1 MLEAIGLSPAE
12 SRLYATLV
20 ENPRS
25 SAAELA
31 THCGVSTPLAARTL
45 AAFARR
51 GLASRLPG
59 RRARYVAVAP
69 DIAVRPLLARQEEE
83 LHQVRT
89 AIHELTTSFNL
100 ASRYAAH
107 PAEQVEVVTGTDNI
121 ISRAYAL
128 QDSAQ
133 TMFRNIDKPPYVM
146 RGHADNVER
155 ERRMLRDGITYRS
168 VYDLEVLALPG
179 RLRLI
184 QDAAAHGEKSRVV
197 AGAAAKMWIAD
208 DALALIPIRNGAYS
222 IDAAFILHSS
232 ALLDALIALFEHEWQ
247 RGFPLRAAP
256 RPGAAWPSGE
266 GPSGEGSSGAEPSGE
281 GPDELTRDLLA
292 LLAGGLT
299 DEAIARAL
307 GLGLRTVQRRIHA
320 VMQDLNAITRF
331 QAGLAA
337 RERGWI

>member
-12 SRLYATLV
+12 SHLYATLV

-31 THCGVSTPLAARTL
+31 AHCGVSTILAARTL

-59 RRARYVAVAP
+59 RRACYIAVAP
-69 DIAVRPLLARQEEE
+69 DVAIRPLLARQEEE
-83 LHQVRT
+83 LHKVRT
-89 AIHELTTSFNL
+89 AIHELTASFNL

-107 PAEQVEVVTGTDNI
+107 PADQVEVVMGTDNI
-121 ISRAYAL
+121 VSRAYAL

-146 RGHADNVER
+146 RDHADNVER
-155 ERRMLRDGITYRS
+155 QHRMLRNGIDYRS
-168 VYDLEVLALPG
+168 VYDVEALVPPG
-179 RLRLI
+179 KLRLI
-184 QDAAAHGEKSRVV
+184 QDAAVHGEKSRVV

-208 DALALIPIRNGAYS
+208 DTLALIPIRNRVNS

-256 RPGAAWPSGE
+256 RPSPAGRPAEGPATEWPSE
-266 GPSGEGSSGAEPSGE
+266 D
-281 GPDELTRDLLA
+281 GPDQLTTDLLA

>member
-12 SRLYATLV
+12 SRLYTMLV

-45 AAFARR
+45 AGFARR

-69 DIAVRPLLARQEEE
+69 DIAIRPMLSRQEEE

-89 AIHELTTSFNL
+89 AIHELTASFQR

-107 PAEQVEVVTGTDNI
+107 PAEQVEVVMGTDNI

-133 TMFRNIDKPPYVM
+133 SMFRNIDKPPYVM
-146 RGHADNVER
+146 PDHSNNVER
-155 ERRMLRDGITYRS
+155 EQRMIQAGVDYRS
-168 VYDLEVLALPG
+168 VYDLEVLAMPG
-179 RLRLI
+179 RLELI
-184 QDAAAHGEKSRVV
+184 QDAAARGEKARVV
-197 AGAAAKMWIAD
+197 ADASVKMWIAD

-222 IDAAFILHSS
+222 IDAAFILHHS
-232 ALLDALIALFEHEWQ
+232 ALLDALIALFEREWL
-247 RGFPLRAAP
+247 RGFPLRAVP
-256 RPGAAWPSGE
+256 RPPAAD
-266 GPSGEGSSGAEPSGE
+266 
-281 GPDELTRDLLA
+281 GPDELARDLLA
-292 LLAGGLT
+292 LMAGGLT
-299 DEAIARAL
+299 DEGIARAL
-307 GLGLRTVQRRIHA
+307 GLGLRTVQRRIHDL
-320 VMQDLNAITRF
+320 MQDLNAITRF
-331 QAGLAA
+331 QAGMAA

>member
-1 MLEAIGLSPAE
+1 MLKAIGLSPAE
-12 SRLYATLV
+12 SRLYAMLV

-69 DIAVRPLLARQEEE
+69 DIAIRPLLTRQEEE
-83 LHQVRT
+83 LHRVRT
-89 AIHELTTSFNL
+89 AIHELTTSFHL
-100 ASRYAAH
+100 ASRYATH

-133 TMFRNIDKPPYVM
+133 IRFRNIDKPPYVM

-155 ERRMLRDGITYRS
+155 ERRMLRSGIDYRS
-168 VYDLEVLALPG
+168 VYDLESLALPG
-179 RLRLI
+179 KLRLI
-184 QDAAAHGEKSRVV
+184 QDSMARGEKARVV

-208 DALALIPIRNGAYS
+208 DALALIPIRNGSYS
-222 IDAAFILHSS
+222 IDAAFILHRS
-232 ALLDALIALFEHEWQ
+232 ALLDALIALFELEWR

-256 RPGAAWPSGE
+256 RPAAASDE
-266 GPSGEGSSGAEPSGE
+266 
-281 GPDELTRDLLA
+281 PDEGTRELLA

-299 DEAIARAL
+299 DEAIARTL
-307 GLGLRTVQRRIHA
+307 GVGLRTVQRRIQT
-320 VMQDLNAITRF
+320 VMRDLNAITRF

>member
-25 SAAELA
+25 SADELA
-31 THCGVSTPLAARTL
+31 ALCGVSPLIAGRTL

-69 DIAVRPLLARQEEE
+69 DIAIRPLLARHEEE

-89 AIHELTTSFNL
+89 AIHELTSSFNL
-100 ASRYAAH
+100 ASRYATH
-107 PAEQVEVVTGTDNI
+107 PAEQVEVITGTDNI
-121 ISRAYAL
+121 INRAYAL

-133 TMFRNIDKPPYVM
+133 VMFRNIDKPPYAM
-146 RGHADNVER
+146 RGHGDNVAR
-155 ERRMLRDGITYRS
+155 ERHMLRSGIDYRT
-168 VYDLEVLALPG
+168 VYDREALAVPG
-179 RLRLI
+179 KLRLV
-184 QDAAAHGEKSRVV
+184 QDSIARGEKARVV
-197 AGAAAKMWIAD
+197 AGAAAKIWIAD
-208 DALALIPIRNGAYS
+208 DALALIPIRNGSNS
-222 IDAAFILHSS
+222 IDAAFILHQS
-232 ALLDALIALFEHEWQ
+232 ALLDALIALFELEWH
-247 RGFPLRAAP
+247 RALPLRAAP
-256 RPGAAWPSGE
+256 RPATRT
-266 GPSGEGSSGAEPSGE
+266 AEPVE
-281 GPDELTRDLLA
+281 PAELDEVTRELLG

-320 VMQDLNAITRF
+320 VMRDLNAVTRF
-331 QAGLAA
+331 QAGLEA

>member
-1 MLEAIGLSPAE
+1 MLGAIGLSPAE
-12 SRLYATLV
+12 SRLYVTLV

-59 RRARYVAVAP
+59 RQARYVAVTP
-69 DIAVRPLLARQEEE
+69 DIAIRPLLARREEE
-83 LHQVRT
+83 LQQVRT
-89 AIHELTTSFNL
+89 AVHELTTSFHL
-100 ASRYAAH
+100 ASRYATH
-107 PAEQVEVVTGTDNI
+107 PAEQVEVVMGSDNI

-133 TMFRNIDKPPYVM
+133 SMFRNIDKPPYVM
-146 RGHADNVER
+146 RGHAGNVER
-155 ERRMLRDGITYRS
+155 ERRMLRSGIDYRS
-168 VYDLEVLALPG
+168 VYDLESLAVPG
-179 RLRLI
+179 KLRLV
-184 QDAAAHGEKSRVV
+184 QESMAHGEKARVV
-197 AGAAAKMWIAD
+197 SGAAAKMWIAD

-222 IDAAFILHSS
+222 IDAAFILHRS
-232 ALLDALIALFEHEWQ
+232 ALLDALIALFELEWR
-247 RGFPLRAAP
+247 RGFPLRSAP
-256 RPGAAWPSGE
+256 RGLDPA
-266 GPSGEGSSGAEPSGE
+266 
-281 GPDELTRDLLA
+281 PDESTRELLE

-307 GLGLRTVQRRIHA
+307 GLGLRTVQRRIQA

>member
-12 SRLYATLV
+12 SRLYAVLV

-31 THCGVSTPLAARTL
+31 THCGVSTLLAARTL

-51 GLASRLPG
+51 GLVSRLPG

-69 DIAVRPLLARQEEE
+69 DIAIRPLLARQEDE

-121 ISRAYAL
+121 INRAYAL

-133 TMFRNIDKPPYVM
+133 VRFRNIDKPPYVM

-155 ERRMLRDGITYRS
+155 ERRMLRDGIDYRS

-247 RGFPLRAAP
+247 RGFPLRAA
-256 RPGAAWPSGE
+256 RPSPAGPPGE
-266 GPSGEGSSGAEPSGE
+266 EPSPG
-281 GPDELTRDLLA
+281 GPDELTTDLLA

-320 VMQDLNAITRF
+320 VMRDLNAVTRF

>member
-31 THCGVSTPLAARTL
+31 THCGVSTLLAARTL

-69 DIAVRPLLARQEEE
+69 DIAIRPLLTRQEEE
-83 LHQVRT
+83 LHRVRT
-89 AIHELTTSFNL
+89 AIHELTTSFHL
-100 ASRYAAH
+100 ASRYATH

-155 ERRMLRDGITYRS
+155 ERRMLKSGIDYRS
-168 VYDLEVLALPG
+168 VYDLESLAVPG
-179 RLRLI
+179 KLRLI
-184 QDAAAHGEKSRVV
+184 QDSMSRGEKARVV
-197 AGAAAKMWIAD
+197 ADAAAKMWIAD
-208 DALALIPIRNGAYS
+208 DSLALIPIRNGAYS
-222 IDAAFILHSS
+222 IDAAFILHQS
-232 ALLDALIALFEHEWQ
+232 ALLDALIALFEREWS
-247 RGFPLRAAP
+247 RGFPLRATP
-256 RPGAAWPSGE
+256 RPATPIPTPTSE
-266 GPSGEGSSGAEPSGE
+266 VAE
-281 GPDELTRDLLA
+281 PDELTRDLLA

-320 VMQDLNAITRF
+320 VMRDLNAITRF

>member
-31 THCGVSTPLAARTL
+31 THCGVSALLAARTL

-69 DIAVRPLLARQEEE
+69 DIAIRPLLTRQEEE
-83 LHQVRT
+83 LHQVRQ
-89 AIHELTTSFNL
+89 AIHELTTSFHL
-100 ASRYAAH
+100 ASRYATH

-146 RGHADNVER
+146 HGHADNVER
-155 ERRMLRDGITYRS
+155 ERRMLKSGIDYRS
-168 VYDLEVLALPG
+168 VYDLESLAIPG
-179 RLRLI
+179 KMRLI
-184 QDAAAHGEKSRVV
+184 QDAMARGEKARVV

-208 DALALIPIRNGAYS
+208 DSLALIPIRNGAYS
-222 IDAAFILHSS
+222 IDAAFILHQS
-232 ALLDALIALFEHEWQ
+232 ALLDALIALFELEWR
-247 RGFPLRAAP
+247 RGFPLRAAA
-256 RPGAAWPSGE
+256 RPAAAPDE
-266 GPSGEGSSGAEPSGE
+266 
-281 GPDELTRDLLA
+281 PDELTRDLLV

-320 VMQDLNAITRF
+320 VMHDLNAVTRF

>member
-12 SRLYATLV
+12 SRLYAALV

-31 THCGVSTPLAARTL
+31 PHCGVSTLLAARTL
-45 AAFARR
+45 AAFTRR

-146 RGHADNVER
+146 RGHGDNVER
-155 ERRMLRDGITYRS
+155 ERRMLRSGIDYRS
-168 VYDLEVLALPG
+168 VYDLESLALPG
-179 RLRLI
+179 KLRLI
-184 QDAAAHGEKSRVV
+184 QDAMARGEKARVV
-197 AGAAAKMWIAD
+197 SGAAAKMWIAD
-208 DALALIPIRNGAYS
+208 DTLALIPIRNGSYS

-232 ALLDALIALFEHEWQ
+232 ALLDALIALFEREWQ

-256 RPGAAWPSGE
+256 AVPAGE
-266 GPSGEGSSGAEPSGE
+266 
-281 GPDELTRDLLA
+281 PDEPDEATRDLLA

-320 VMQDLNAITRF
+320 AMQDLNAVTRF
-331 QAGLAA
+331 QAGMAA

>member
-25 SAAELA
+25 SADELA
-31 THCGVSTPLAARTL
+31 TQCGVSALLAGRTL

-69 DIAVRPLLARQEEE
+69 DIAIRPLLARHEEE

-89 AIHELTTSFNL
+89 AIHELTSSFNL
-100 ASRYAAH
+100 ASRYATH
-107 PAEQVEVVTGTDNI
+107 PAEQVEVITGSDNI
-121 ISRAYAL
+121 INRAYAL

-133 TMFRNIDKPPYVM
+133 AMFRNIDKPPYAM
-146 RGHADNVER
+146 RNHADNVER
-155 ERRMLRDGITYRS
+155 ERRMLKSGIDYRT
-168 VYDLEVLALPG
+168 VYDREALAIPG
-179 RLRLI
+179 KLRLI
-184 QDAAAHGEKSRVV
+184 QDSMAHGEKARVV
-197 AGAAAKMWIAD
+197 AGAAAKIWIAD
-208 DALALIPIRNGAYS
+208 DALALIPIRNGSNS
-222 IDAAFILHSS
+222 IDAAFILHQS
-232 ALLDALIALFEHEWQ
+232 ALLDALIALFELEWQ
-247 RGFPLRAAP
+247 RALPLRAAP
-256 RPGAAWPSGE
+256 RPTAHSDD
-266 GPSGEGSSGAEPSGE
+266 
-281 GPDELTRDLLA
+281 PDELTRELLG

-320 VMQDLNAITRF
+320 VMRDLNAVTRF
-331 QAGLAA
+331 QAGLEA

>member
-1 MLEAIGLSPAE
+1 MLEAIGLSAAE

-25 SAAELA
+25 SADELA
-31 THCGVSTPLAARTL
+31 THCGVSTLLAARTL

-69 DIAVRPLLARQEEE
+69 DIAIRPLLTRQEEE

-89 AIHELTTSFNL
+89 VIHELTMSFRL
-100 ASRYAAH
+100 ASRYATH
-107 PAEQVEVVTGTDNI
+107 PAEQVEVITGTDNI

-128 QDSAQ
+128 QDSVQ
-133 TMFRNIDKPPYVM
+133 SMFRNIDKPPYVM
-146 RGHADNVER
+146 SGHADNVER
-155 ERRMLRDGITYRS
+155 ERRMLKSGIDYRS
-168 VYDLEVLALPG
+168 VYDRESLALPG
-179 RLRLI
+179 KLPLI
-184 QDAAAHGEKSRVV
+184 QESMAHGEKARVV

-208 DALALIPIRNGAYS
+208 DTLALIPIRNGSYA
-222 IDAAFILHSS
+222 IDAAFILHQS
-232 ALLDALIALFEHEWQ
+232 ALLDALIALFELEWR
-247 RGFPLRAAP
+247 RGSPLRAAP
-256 RPGAAWPSGE
+256 RPTDE
-266 GPSGEGSSGAEPSGE
+266 
-281 GPDELTRDLLA
+281 PDELTRDLLA

-320 VMQDLNAITRF
+320 VMRDLNAITRF

>member
-12 SRLYATLV
+12 SRLYTMLV

-45 AAFARR
+45 AGFARR

-69 DIAVRPLLARQEEE
+69 DIAIRPMLSRQEEE

-89 AIHELTTSFNL
+89 AIHELTTSFQR

-107 PAEQVEVVTGTDNI
+107 PAEQVEVVMGTDNI

-133 TMFRNIDKPPYVM
+133 SMFRNIDKPPYVM
-146 RGHADNVER
+146 PDLSGNVER
-155 ERRMLRDGITYRS
+155 EQRMLQAGIDYRS
-168 VYDLEVLALPG
+168 VYDLEALVMPG
-179 RLRLI
+179 RLELI
-184 QDAAAHGEKSRVV
+184 QAAAARGEKVRVV
-197 AGAAAKMWIAD
+197 ADASVKMWIAD

-222 IDAAFILHSS
+222 IDAAFILHHS
-232 ALLDALIALFEHEWQ
+232 ALLDALIALFEREWL
-247 RGFPLRAAP
+247 RGFPLRAVP
-256 RPGAAWPSGE
+256 RPPAD
-266 GPSGEGSSGAEPSGE
+266 
-281 GPDELTRDLLA
+281 GPDELARDLLA

-299 DEAIARAL
+299 DEGIARAL
-307 GLGLRTVQRRIHA
+307 GLGLRTVQRRIHDL
-320 VMQDLNAITRF
+320 MQDLNAITRF
-331 QAGLAA
+331 QAGMAA